1 MIVVTTAVTSAH
13 RPVRVGDRSTMYLHR
28 IVGVALAAVVAGG
41 PLVGCGDATG
51 PATGPV
57 AADAARVASQERHN
71 QDDVVFLQHMLTHHL
86 QTNTM
91 SDLAHTKAASLRVKT
106 IALRIKAA
114 QDQQITR
121 IHNLLGAWDA
131 PDSASGSGEVPGMLT
146 DQQIEQLK
154 AATGNDFDQSFLQLM
169 IGHQQGAI
177 QMSRTE
183 LAQGSDP
190 QARRLA
196 QDTITG
202 QQSEINQ
209 MQKLLRPT

>member
-1 MIVVTTAVTSAH
+1 
-13 RPVRVGDRSTMYLHR
+13 MYLHR
-28 IVGVALAAVVAGG
+28 IVGVALAAVAAGG
-41 PLVGCGDATG
+41 LLVGCGDAT
-51 PATGPV
+51 ATGAAPGPV
-57 AADAARVASQERHN
+57 AADAAPVASQERHN

-86 QTNTM
+86 QTSTM
-91 SDLAHTKAASLRVKT
+91 SDLAHTQATALRVKT

-131 PDSASGSGEVPGMLT
+131 PESASGNGEVPGMLT
-146 DQQIEQLK
+146 DDQIQQLK
-154 AATGNDFDQSFLQLM
+154 AATGNEFDQLFLQLM
-169 IGHQQGAI
+169 IDHQQGAV
-177 QMSRTE
+177 QMAQTE
-183 LAQGSDP
+183 VAQGSDP

-196 QDTITG
+196 QDTIFG

>member
-1 MIVVTTAVTSAH
+1 MRIH
-13 RPVRVGDRSTMYLHR
+13 R
-28 IVGVALAAVVAGG
+28 VAAAAVAAAG
-41 PLVGCGDATG
+41 LLAGCGGTG
-51 PATGPV
+51 TNPAQAPPQPAG
-57 AADAARVASQERHN
+57 AAPAGSQERHN
-71 QDDVVFLQHMLTHHL
+71 QDDVVFLQNMLPHHV
-86 QTNTM
+86 QTGTM

-114 QDQQITR
+114 QDQQTTR
-121 IHNLLGAWDA
+121 IRNLLGAWGVPTSA
-131 PDSASGSGEVPGMLT
+131 DSGGQVPGMLS

-154 AATGNDFDQSFLQLM
+154 SSTGGDFDQLFLQLM
-169 IGHQQGAI
+169 IDHEKGAI
-177 QMSRTE
+177 QMSQTE

-209 MQKLLRPT
+209 MQKLLKPT